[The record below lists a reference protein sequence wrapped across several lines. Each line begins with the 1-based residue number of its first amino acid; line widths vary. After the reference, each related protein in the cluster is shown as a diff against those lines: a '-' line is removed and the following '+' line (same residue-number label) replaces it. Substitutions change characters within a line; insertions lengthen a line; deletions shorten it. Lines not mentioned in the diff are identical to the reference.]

1 MMEES
6 ELKKILIIAML
17 LSLSIVLQIIEGLF
31 PIPFIIPGVK
41 LGLANI
47 ITVIVLYRYGFKDAL
62 IIGVLRVFI
71 AAILRNGFG
80 INFLFS
86 LIGAITS
93 IIIMHIFKEKTKMTM
108 IGISIVG
115 SNFHILSQIIMA
127 TIIYRTNIFYVTH
140 LPIMLTIS
148 ILTGLIIG
156 KIAKKIYINNYK

>member
-47 ITVIVLYRYGFKDAL
+47 IIVIVLYRYGFKDAL

-115 SNFHILSQIIMA
+115 PNFHILSQIIMA